1 MINTVEDIKKLFE
14 SLEAV
19 LGAIGNGI
27 SIQDISL
34 RILYQNSIHK
44 NLTGD
49 HAGECC
55 FSAYK
60 KRDCACEDCPVVK
73 AFSDGGIHSVKR
85 SAPVNGEMR
94 HFEIIASP
102 LKDSEGNIIAG
113 IEILHDITEFRETV
127 EALEESQKKYRA
139 LVDTA
144 LVGIFKTNTGGDIL
158 YVNDALITMF
168 EFNSAEELMREKVV
182 IRYKDPSDRNVFIEG
197 LRQNGRV
204 QGFETRLITKTGKNK
219 NVLVDAALDGDM
231 ISGVLMDITDR
242 IELEHSLQERLKEL
256 QDFYDMAVGREM
268 KMVDLKKEV
277 ARLKEE
283 LEKYR

>member
-27 SIQDISL
+27 SIQDASL

-49 HAGECC
+49 HAGEYCY
-55 FSAYK
+55 SAYK
-60 KRDCACEDCPVVK
+60 KKDCACEDCPVLK
-73 AFSDGGIHSVKR
+73 AFSDGSIHSVKR

-102 LKDSEGNIIAG
+102 LRDSTGNIIAG
-113 IEILHDITEFRETV
+113 IEILHDITEFRKAV
-127 EALEESQKKYRA
+127 EALEESEKKYRA

-144 LVGIFKTNTGGDIL
+144 LVGIFKTNSGGDIL
-158 YVNDALITMF
+158 YVNEALTKMF
-168 EFNSAEELMREKVV
+168 EFNSTEELLREKVFL
-182 IRYKDPSDRNVFIEG
+182 RYKNPDDRTVFIEH

-204 QGFETRLITKTGKNK
+204 QGFETRLITKTGSTKI
-219 NVLVDAALDGDM
+219 VLVDAALDRDI

-268 KMVDLKKEV
+268 KMVELKKEI

-283 LEKYR
+283 LGKYR